1 MSLLETPFLG
11 VTVVSFIVFA
21 AAFTLLTVLVYK
33 GWKTNT
39 MRGYVLIYACL
50 FNMASVWA
58 CQIPLNWIQ
67 PPNYDPLNPYYFN
80 QSLTLRL
87 TNVLKM
93 MPMST
98 FLFSLKYFKVV
109 IELVP
114 LQERTRGRFDVL
126 SWFSYLF
133 AFALFCL
140 WLTAEIEG
148 LYDFAFGISIFSF
161 EIIVGFFAC
170 LFLLTTLILVKRFCN

>member
-1 MSLLETPFLG
+1 M
-11 VTVVSFIVFA
+11 
-21 AAFTLLTVLVYK
+21 AF
-33 GWKTNT
+33 
-39 MRGYVLIYACL
+39 
-50 FNMASVWA
+50 VWA
-58 CQIPLNWIQ
+58 CQTPLNWIK
-67 PPNYDPLNPYYFN
+67 PSNYDPFDDPYYFN
-80 QSLTLRL
+80 QPLTFRL

-133 AFALFCL
+133 AIALFCL

-148 LYDFAFGISIFSF
+148 LYGFTLGITMFSF
-161 EIIVGFFAC
+161 ELTVGFFAC
-170 LFLLTTLILVKRFCN
+170 LFLLTTLILVKRFCH